1 MSFVKRLRRIT
12 ALIFVLSV
20 ITAQNRDEVIEL
32 INPVTGTVV
41 DTNFVDVEI
50 TVADFFTIG
59 SPGCTNC
66 DGYVQITMD
75 GTAAGQITSAAA
87 VTVSGLSEGTHF
99 VEVEALDPSGASF
112 ATVVYDSATFTV
124 DMVSVPNLCPARNL
138 EVVAGDARN
147 FLNWYDPIALS
158 SLNPFPAVPQSA
170 DYHTGTTNGSTFPQN
185 SLIQAHG
192 GPAASK
198 EAGWAIFDIA
208 GLNPNIEVD
217 TIIFNYYVNA
227 ANWPFWSATAV
238 DVNPL
243 TASAADLHTEILSGT
258 DAATAYLYQNEAS
271 TFGPGWY
278 ANVLLNGA
286 NDDLE
291 NDITQGYFVIGVVD
305 RDGTP
310 TYFLDIDGWNE
321 ANPPSIE
328 IHWSAPGGRQGV
340 YHAAAIADIPYSEDE
355 ITAYKN
361 AVSAGL
367 TPPTALA
374 GIGDYETESYP
385 NSSPREVI
393 EGCGDFQNYSVYT
406 SDGTVVATI
415 DTNYY
420 IHENLT
426 NGTEYCYY
434 VVANYT
440 EGASSATATL
450 CATPETFIPDGVT
463 NLSGIGL
470 HEEVA
475 LSWTDPGV
483 LQLGV
488 PYEEEFNESI
498 LLDLWDIEG
507 DNWSWYEFAGNPMPC
522 MRFYFSP
529 TALDYDQSLYSPVIP
544 LGALTDVTV
553 SFDWEFSN
561 FSTSGLEFLA
571 IEYRT
576 GTDPTWNVLE
586 EFANTGDNFLF
597 TNFSYDVASL
607 TDNIQVRF
615 HCYGATTFDINWYY
629 IDNFAVTSDT
639 GSSTGRDMTGSTVS
653 TNDTYIPGNTH
664 TMEFSVNILS
674 PDVSYS
680 DSVAI
685 TFPTGVTILDA
696 GPDEL
701 GFGAGAYGPEPF
713 NGIDGQ
719 TISWGTNAND
729 AAGGIYGS
737 LTVWATLSFADSL
750 SGPLVTSYH
759 VSDDWWNTP
768 VDVDGN
774 FSINQRDLTDGDL
787 LGYNVY
793 VDENTNPV
801 NLSFIEQTSYIVTG
815 LTNEQ
820 SYTFGVTAV
829 YYPAYESNPMEVTV
843 TPTWLYGDVSG
854 TVTDPNG
861 SLLDSAIVRVG
872 NNIDTTGADGT
883 YFLDNLEPGVHTVS
897 VQRQD
902 FENDS
907 EEVTVIAQAAAVVQ
921 DFVLTPSL
929 ARAGGLEATAG
940 DHQIDLIW
948 SKPGASGSYELYYY
962 DDIFEAQIGCGGGC
976 EFGVRYTPLGYP
988 ATLTT
993 LLVSVQGDAGVI
1005 SGNIIAFIDES
1016 GSGLGPDGLTS
1027 VTLASGLDLSSP
1039 DGSLTQYEVDV
1050 SEAGLVAN
1058 SGDVY
1063 VMIQENNAGFMG
1075 IANDIEPQSP
1085 EYYDRNWV
1093 MTGGLYQTIF
1103 DAVGGDPSLTGDFG
1117 VLATFDGASLAAAT
1131 LNSSNQ
1137 VVEQVPTAIHDGT
1150 FKTGVDAAYDIE
1162 SNRYQRTPNPDN
1174 VVRLM
1179 NIHIPE
1185 PAARSRTDSLIG
1197 YNIYQALDDGDT
1209 LVTTNTGADDTTATI
1224 TVPDNYVEYCYN
1236 VRARWSTDNYGVLE
1250 SKPTGDVCAV
1260 PYRAGD
1266 IDFNDAVDVSDL
1278 LSVVDYVL
1286 EVSIPTEDQFRGAD
1300 VNQDTAITINDV
1312 VLIVDIIYGTA
1323 ARTMASADA
1332 TALADLL
1339 SADQQ
1344 LLISLDYD
1352 GLTRGIQF
1360 ELDADAA
1367 LEFGTPLLAVND
1379 AGTMVSSHRT
1389 EAGKITVVVVNT
1401 TGGTVERYEDILV
1414 RLPYTFKGN
1423 RRDKAVVEL
1432 TDLQAAGMAGESLP
1446 VTIGEKRIDISVIPS
1461 VFALH
1466 QNYPNPFNPVT
1477 EIQFDVPVESQVT
1490 LTIYNIMGQEVTTL
1504 TNSTLKAGF
1513 HNVRW
1518 DGTNGYGELVST
1530 GVYFY
1535 RLSSPAFT
1543 STKKMIMVK

>member
-1 MSFVKRLRRIT
+1 MALNHHLLSTNEEACMSFVKRLRRIT
-12 ALIFVLSV
+12 AIIIVLSV
-20 ITAQNRDEVIEL
+20 LTAQNRDEVIEL
-32 INPVTGTVV
+32 INPVSGTVV
-41 DTNFVDVEI
+41 DTNFVDIEI

-138 EVVAGDARN
+138 SVVAGDARN

-227 ANWPFWSATAV
+227 ANWPYWSATAV

-321 ANPPSIE
+321 TNPPSID

-426 NGTEYCYY
+426 VGTEYCYY
-434 VVANYT
+434 VVANYS

-450 CATPETFIPDGVT
+450 CATPETFLPDGVT

-470 HEEVA
+470 HEEVV
-475 LSWTDPGV
+475 LSWTDPEV

-488 PYEEEFNESI
+488 PYEEGFDESI
-498 LLDLWDIEG
+498 LLDLWSIEG
-507 DNWSWYEFAGNPMPC
+507 VNWSWYELAGNPMPC
-522 MRFYFSP
+522 MRFSWTP

-544 LGALTDVTV
+544 LGTLTDVTV
-553 SFDWEFSN
+553 SFDWEFNN
-561 FSTSGLEFLA
+561 FSASGLEFFA

-576 GTDPTWNVLE
+576 GTDPAWNVLE

-597 TNFSYDVASL
+597 TNFSYDVAGL

-629 IDNFAVTSDT
+629 IDNFSVTSDT
-639 GSSTGRDMTGSTVS
+639 RAISDEAGSSTGRDMTGSTVS

-674 PDVSYS
+674 PD
-680 DSVAI
+680 
-685 TFPTGVTILDA
+685 
-696 GPDEL
+696 
-701 GFGAGAYGPEPF
+701 
-713 NGIDGQ
+713 
-719 TISWGTNAND
+719 IS
-729 AAGGIYGS
+729 S
-737 LTVWATLSFADSL
+737 
-750 SGPLVTSYH
+750 
-759 VSDDWWNTP
+759 
-768 VDVDGN
+768 
-774 FSINQRDLTDGDL
+774 RDTTDGDL

-793 VDENTNPV
+793 VDDDTSPI
-801 NLSFIEQTSYIVTG
+801 NLSIIEQTSYIVTG
-815 LTNEQ
+815 LTNDQ

-854 TVTDPNG
+854 TVSDPNG
-861 SLLDSAIVRVG
+861 NLLDSAIVRVG

-921 DFVLTPSL
+921 DFILTPDL
-929 ARAGGLEATAG
+929 ARANGLEATAG

-948 SKPGASGSYELYYY
+948 KKPGAGGSYELYYY
-962 DDIFEAQIGCGGGC
+962 DDMLETQIGCGGGC
-976 EFGVRYTPLGYP
+976 EFGVRFTPLGYP

-993 LLVSVQGDAGVI
+993 ILLSVQGDASVL
-1005 SGNIIAFIDES
+1005 SGNILAFIDDA
-1016 GSGLGPDGLTS
+1016 GSIAGPGGLTP
-1027 VTLASGLDLSSP
+1027 VTLAAGLDLSSP
-1039 DGSLTQYEVDV
+1039 DGSLTQYEIDV
-1050 SEAGLVAN
+1050 SAAGVVVN
-1058 SGDVY
+1058 SGDIY
-1063 VMIQENNAGFMG
+1063 IMIQENNSGFMG
-1075 IANDIEPQSP
+1075 IANDNAPQSP
-1085 EYYDRNWV
+1085 EYYDRNWAMV
-1093 MTGGLYQTIF
+1093 GGLYQTIF
-1103 DAVGGDPSLTGDFG
+1103 DATGGDPSLTGDFG
-1117 VLATFDGASLAAAT
+1117 LLATFDGASLAAAT
-1131 LNSSNQ
+1131 LNNNNE
-1137 VVEQVPTAIHDGT
+1137 VVELIPEGSYEGIFMTEV
-1150 FKTGVDAAYDIE
+1150 AADYDIE
-1162 SNRYQRTPNPDN
+1162 SKGYQRIPNPDN
-1174 VVRLM
+1174 VVRLT

-1185 PAARSRTDSLIG
+1185 PSARSRTDSLIG
-1197 YNIYQALDDGDT
+1197 YNIYQSLEAGDT
-1209 LVTTNTGADDTTATI
+1209 LVATNTGADDTTATI

-1236 VRARWSTDNYGVLE
+1236 VRARWNTDSYGLLE
-1250 SKPTGDVCAV
+1250 SKPTSDACAIPYTLGDV
-1260 PYRAGD
+1260 
-1266 IDFNDAVDVSDL
+1266 DFNSSVDISDL
-1278 LSVVDYVL
+1278 LTVVDFVL
-1286 EVSIPTEDQFRGAD
+1286 EVSTPSEEQFRGAD
-1300 VNQDTAITINDV
+1300 VNVDEEITINDV
-1312 VLIVDIIYGTA
+1312 VMIVDIIYGTA

-1332 TALADLL
+1332 TVLADLL

-1360 ELDADAA
+1360 ELDANAA

-1379 AGTMVSSHRT
+1379 NGTMVMSHRAEDGT
-1389 EAGKITVVVVNT
+1389 VSVVVINT
-1401 TGGTVERYEDILV
+1401 SGGTIERSENVLI
-1414 RLPYTFKGN
+1414 RLPYTFKGD

-1432 TDLQAAGMAGESLP
+1432 KELKAAGMAGESLP
-1446 VTIGEKRIDISVIPS
+1446 VTIREKRIDIMVVPS

-1477 EIQFDVPVESQVT
+1477 EIQFDVPVESKVK
-1490 LTIYNIMGQEVTTL
+1490 LTIYNLMGQEVTTL
-1504 TNSTLKAGF
+1504 SHSTLEAGF
-1513 HNVRW
+1513 HSVRW
-1518 DGTNGYGELVST
+1518 DGTNGLGEQVGT
-1530 GVYFY
+1530 GLYFY
-1535 RLSSPAFT
+1535 RLSSPSFT
-1543 STKKMIMVK
+1543 STKKMILVK

>member
-1 MSFVKRLRRIT
+1 MSFAKRLRRST

-138 EVVAGDARN
+138 SVVAGDARN
-147 FLNWYDPIALS
+147 FLSWYDPIALS
-158 SLNPFPAVPQSA
+158 NLNPFPAVPQSA
-170 DYHTGTTNGSTFPQN
+170 DYHTGTTNGSTFPEN
-185 SLIQAHG
+185 SLIQGHG
-192 GPAASK
+192 GPADSK

-291 NDITQGYFVIGVVD
+291 DDISQGYFVIGLTD
-305 RDGTP
+305 RDGSA

-406 SDGTVVATI
+406 SDGTVVATL

-674 PDVSYS
+674 PD
-680 DSVAI
+680 
-685 TFPTGVTILDA
+685 
-696 GPDEL
+696 
-701 GFGAGAYGPEPF
+701 
-713 NGIDGQ
+713 
-719 TISWGTNAND
+719 IS
-729 AAGGIYGS
+729 S
-737 LTVWATLSFADSL
+737 
-750 SGPLVTSYH
+750 
-759 VSDDWWNTP
+759 
-768 VDVDGN
+768 
-774 FSINQRDLTDGDL
+774 RDTTDGDL

-793 VDENTNPV
+793 VDDDTSPI
-801 NLSFIEQTSYIVTG
+801 NLSIIEQTSYIVTG
-815 LTNEQ
+815 LTNDQ

-854 TVTDPNG
+854 TVSDPNG
-861 SLLDSAIVRVG
+861 NLLDSAIVRVG

-907 EEVTVIAQAAAVVQ
+907 EEVTVI
-921 DFVLTPSL
+921 P
-929 ARAGGLEATAG
+929 
-940 DHQIDLIW
+940 
-948 SKPGASGSYELYYY
+948 
-962 DDIFEAQIGCGGGC
+962 
-976 EFGVRYTPLGYP
+976 
-988 ATLTT
+988 
-993 LLVSVQGDAGVI
+993 
-1005 SGNIIAFIDES
+1005 
-1016 GSGLGPDGLTS
+1016 
-1027 VTLASGLDLSSP
+1027 
-1039 DGSLTQYEVDV
+1039 
-1050 SEAGLVAN
+1050 
-1058 SGDVY
+1058 
-1063 VMIQENNAGFMG
+1063 
-1075 IANDIEPQSP
+1075 
-1085 EYYDRNWV
+1085 
-1093 MTGGLYQTIF
+1093 
-1103 DAVGGDPSLTGDFG
+1103 
-1117 VLATFDGASLAAAT
+1117 
-1131 LNSSNQ
+1131 
-1137 VVEQVPTAIHDGT
+1137 
-1150 FKTGVDAAYDIE
+1150 
-1162 SNRYQRTPNPDN
+1162 
-1174 VVRLM
+1174 
-1179 NIHIPE
+1179 
-1185 PAARSRTDSLIG
+1185 
-1197 YNIYQALDDGDT
+1197 
-1209 LVTTNTGADDTTATI
+1209 
-1224 TVPDNYVEYCYN
+1224 
-1236 VRARWSTDNYGVLE
+1236 
-1250 SKPTGDVCAV
+1250 
-1260 PYRAGD
+1260 
-1266 IDFNDAVDVSDL
+1266 
-1278 LSVVDYVL
+1278 
-1286 EVSIPTEDQFRGAD
+1286 IPTHDF
-1300 VNQDTAITINDV
+1300 
-1312 VLIVDIIYGTA
+1312 
-1323 ARTMASADA
+1323 S
-1332 TALADLL
+1332 
-1339 SADQQ
+1339 
-1344 LLISLDYD
+1344 
-1352 GLTRGIQF
+1352 
-1360 ELDADAA
+1360 
-1367 LEFGTPLLAVND
+1367 
-1379 AGTMVSSHRT
+1379 
-1389 EAGKITVVVVNT
+1389 
-1401 TGGTVERYEDILV
+1401 
-1414 RLPYTFKGN
+1414 
-1423 RRDKAVVEL
+1423 
-1432 TDLQAAGMAGESLP
+1432 ESC
-1446 VTIGEKRIDISVIPS
+1446 
-1461 VFALH
+1461 
-1466 QNYPNPFNPVT
+1466 
-1477 EIQFDVPVESQVT
+1477 
-1490 LTIYNIMGQEVTTL
+1490 
-1504 TNSTLKAGF
+1504 
-1513 HNVRW
+1513 
-1518 DGTNGYGELVST
+1518 
-1530 GVYFY
+1530 
-1535 RLSSPAFT
+1535 RLSFLQY
-1543 STKKMIMVK
+1543 ILL

>member
-1 MSFVKRLRRIT
+1 
-12 ALIFVLSV
+12 
-20 ITAQNRDEVIEL
+20 
-32 INPVTGTVV
+32 
-41 DTNFVDVEI
+41 
-50 TVADFFTIG
+50 
-59 SPGCTNC
+59 
-66 DGYVQITMD
+66 
-75 GTAAGQITSAAA
+75 
-87 VTVSGLSEGTHF
+87 
-99 VEVEALDPSGASF
+99 
-112 ATVVYDSATFTV
+112 
-124 DMVSVPNLCPARNL
+124 
-138 EVVAGDARN
+138 
-147 FLNWYDPIALS
+147 
-158 SLNPFPAVPQSA
+158 
-170 DYHTGTTNGSTFPQN
+170 
-185 SLIQAHG
+185 
-192 GPAASK
+192 
-198 EAGWAIFDIA
+198 
-208 GLNPNIEVD
+208 
-217 TIIFNYYVNA
+217 
-227 ANWPFWSATAV
+227 
-238 DVNPL
+238 
-243 TASAADLHTEILSGT
+243 
-258 DAATAYLYQNEAS
+258 
-271 TFGPGWY
+271 
-278 ANVLLNGA
+278 
-286 NDDLE
+286 
-291 NDITQGYFVIGVVD
+291 
-305 RDGTP
+305 
-310 TYFLDIDGWNE
+310 
-321 ANPPSIE
+321 
-328 IHWSAPGGRQGV
+328 
-340 YHAAAIADIPYSEDE
+340 
-355 ITAYKN
+355 
-361 AVSAGL
+361 

-385 NSSPREVI
+385 NLSPREVI

-426 NGTEYCYY
+426 VGTEYCYY
-434 VVANYT
+434 VVANYS

-450 CATPETFIPDGVT
+450 CATPETFLPDGVT

-470 HEEVA
+470 HEEVV
-475 LSWTDPGV
+475 LSWTDPEV

-488 PYEEEFNESI
+488 PYEEGFDESI
-498 LLDLWDIEG
+498 LLDLWSIEG
-507 DNWSWYEFAGNPMPC
+507 VNWSWYELAGNPMPC
-522 MRFYFSP
+522 MRFSWTP

-544 LGALTDVTV
+544 LGTLTDVTV
-553 SFDWEFSN
+553 SFDWEFNN
-561 FSTSGLEFLA
+561 FSASGLEFFA

-576 GTDPTWNVLE
+576 GTDPAWNVLE

-597 TNFSYDVASL
+597 TNFSYDVAGL

-629 IDNFAVTSDT
+629 IDNFSVTSDT
-639 GSSTGRDMTGSTVS
+639 RAISDEAGSSTGRDMTGSTVS

-674 PDVSYS
+674 PD
-680 DSVAI
+680 
-685 TFPTGVTILDA
+685 
-696 GPDEL
+696 
-701 GFGAGAYGPEPF
+701 
-713 NGIDGQ
+713 
-719 TISWGTNAND
+719 IS
-729 AAGGIYGS
+729 S
-737 LTVWATLSFADSL
+737 
-750 SGPLVTSYH
+750 
-759 VSDDWWNTP
+759 
-768 VDVDGN
+768 
-774 FSINQRDLTDGDL
+774 RDTTDGDL

-793 VDENTNPV
+793 VDDDTSPI
-801 NLSFIEQTSYIVTG
+801 NLSIIEQTSYIVTG
-815 LTNEQ
+815 LTNDQ

-854 TVTDPNG
+854 TVSDPNG
-861 SLLDSAIVRVG
+861 NLLDSAIVRVG